1 MNIPIWY
8 HASLVRTAP
17 IQTAFDSDKKKQQ
30 QQKVPCHSFPPR
42 SDKRYY
48 NQILLASEQHCIK
61 TEVFSQEKRKYLP
74 HQLTTNPEQIILRC
88 VPRANGWVMTGVSI
102 KQSNGFPT
110 IYYIG
115 IEQISGIR
123 GQFPMRTITK

>member
-8 HASLVRTAP
+8 HASLVILRLYRQYL
-17 IQTAFDSDKKKQQ
+17 IQIKKKQQ

-110 IYYIG
+110 IY
-115 IEQISGIR
+115 
-123 GQFPMRTITK
+123 